1 MEGRSYAVEYATQR
15 NKWMDSGEEKR
26 RRERG
31 KLSAYMRKVLGSG
44 ESRDKHVTTLTIRD
58 ISSTS

>member
-15 NKWMDSGEEKR
+15 NKWIDSGEEKR

-31 KLSAYMRKVLGSG
+31 KLSTNMRKSWRAG
-44 ESRDKHVTTLTIRD
+44 VT
-58 ISSTS
+58 